1 MLGHLRCSHKAV
13 VNFLPSFAGPS
24 VFRQN
29 FSFDQLYLVTRQ
41 NFPCRRPG
49 IALTFTSPDMEAWLG
64 MAWNGLEAISW
75 FYAQVL
81 SFWLMGALIMD
92 ASQRYS
98 GFSLVFSCMF
108 SMMYCTFCCFTS
120 WHVRAG
126 HACCSPRTQE
136 SDCLHAMERCRCEL
150 IS

>member
-1 MLGHLRCSHKAV
+1 MFTQSCGELPAVFRRPFSFQKISPLISCISSHVKTFLAEGLAAHLRLH
-13 VNFLPSFAGPS
+13 L
-24 VFRQN
+24 
-29 FSFDQLYLVTRQ
+29 LTW
-41 NFPCRRPG
+41 RPG
-49 IALTFTSPDMEAWLG
+49 SEWLG
-64 MAWNGLEAISW
+64 MAWRPSVG